1 MAFCQDRDLL
11 GFEPTIGRDAIG
23 ASSTLALGTAL
34 LDASTL
40 TLPGMDLAARG
51 VRPGHI
57 VLLAGTESRLDARA
71 LEVVAMVPSAYAC
84 AVSEQRALPGD
95 AVIVPAP
102 FGVGSGALAARFV
115 TFGFHIAMA
124 HELLLQRL
132 GIAGLDQNDPLH
144 ESRIVRSE
152 GLKLSGCMLALEFVF
167 AAVAGAAGPASAAA
181 ERAMFYAKRA
191 RTAEATGYA
200 EFHVGHAVAR
210 VRLGGA
216 VRRLTRR

>member
-1 MAFCQDRDLL
+1 MAFCQDRDVL

-23 ASSTLALGTAL
+23 AASTLALGTAM

-57 VLLAGTESRLDARA
+57 VLLTGADSRLDARA
-71 LEVVAMVPSAYAC
+71 LEVVALGPSADAC
-84 AVSEQRALPGD
+84 TVSEQRAVPGD

-102 FGVGSGALAARFV
+102 VGGGGAVTARFV

-132 GIAGLDQNDPLH
+132 GIAGLDQDDPLH

-181 ERAMFYAKRA
+181 ERTMFYAKRA

-210 VRLGGA
+210 VRLGGS
-216 VRRLTRR
+216 VRRLARR